1 MALGKSPMRSLV
13 MVVKVCTKTQ
23 ESANVVVGVLLRI
36 MEDRFTVQTP
46 VANSIVNDPNG

>member
-1 MALGKSPMRSLV
+1 MALRKSPLQSLV
-13 MVVKVCTKTQ
+13 MVVKSMYKTQ
-23 ESANVVVGVLLRI
+23 ESANVVVGVLLRN